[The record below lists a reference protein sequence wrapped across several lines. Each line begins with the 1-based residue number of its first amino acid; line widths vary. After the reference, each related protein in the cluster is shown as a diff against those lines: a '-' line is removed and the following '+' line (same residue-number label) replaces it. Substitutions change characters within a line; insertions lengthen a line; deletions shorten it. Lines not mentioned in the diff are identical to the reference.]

1 MVSLSNSADS
11 TMVNTQDQS
20 HMQGFGH
27 GCQMAR
33 KVAFGALGYS
43 LSAPSDKDGFLESG
57 IGVFHFDE
65 RKLYFPIGEVLN

>member
-1 MVSLSNSADS
+1 
-11 TMVNTQDQS
+11 
-20 HMQGFGH
+20 
-27 GCQMAR
+27 MAR